1 MAHPV
6 FCGNLYISCFVL
18 LTSCIARQTHM
29 RPVATDVA
37 HFVVSVSE
45 CVSIPVSLA
54 KMAEL
59 TEMPFGDGRLACV
72 EETTY
77 RVDGVHISATW

>member
-1 MAHPV
+1 M
-6 FCGNLYISCFVL
+6 
-18 LTSCIARQTHM
+18 Q
-29 RPVATDVA
+29 PVATDVA

-72 EETTY
+72 DETTY
-77 RVDGVHISATW
+77 RVDGVHISITW